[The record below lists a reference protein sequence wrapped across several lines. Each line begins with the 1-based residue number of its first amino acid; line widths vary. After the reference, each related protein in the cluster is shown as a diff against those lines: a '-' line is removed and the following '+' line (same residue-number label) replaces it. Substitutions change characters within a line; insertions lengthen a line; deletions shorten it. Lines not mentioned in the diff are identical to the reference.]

1 MKKKCEFYPCQNE
14 TDKNFC
20 SDKCRRED
28 LLELL
33 KNAVSF
39 FGWNGSHS
47 LTKKAEMLIEE
58 YSPKEDDV
66 AKSCDPGPRM
76 PTMVKWPDMHRDGL
90 D

>member
-1 MKKKCEFYPCQNE
+1 MKCEFYPCQNE
-14 TDKNFC
+14 ADKTYC
-20 SDKCRRED
+20 SYSCRSKD

-33 KNAVSF
+33 NNAASF

-47 LTKKAEMLIEE
+47 LVKKAEILIGE
-58 YSPKEDDV
+58 YTPKEDDV
-66 AKSCDPGPRM
+66 AKSCDPRPHM